1 MDSDDRKT
9 LLQALELRV
18 HIAKQNRQGFV
29 DLTYTMAERII
40 DMLKESDRRN
50 NE

>member
-1 MDSDDRKT
+1 MNDERKT
-9 LLQALELRV
+9 LIQALELRV

-40 DMLKESDRRN
+40 CMLKEP
-50 NE
+50 EEEAE

>member
-40 DMLKESDRRN
+40 CMLKEP
-50 NE
+50 EEEAK